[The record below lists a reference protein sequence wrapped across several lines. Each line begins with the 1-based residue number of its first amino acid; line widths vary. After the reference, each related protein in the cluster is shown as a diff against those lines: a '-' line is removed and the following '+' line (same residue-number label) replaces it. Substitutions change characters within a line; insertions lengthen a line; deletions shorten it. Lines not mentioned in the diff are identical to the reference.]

1 MDLETALAISVTDA
15 SSLWTMSEYGCSA
28 GVQVQGFVDS
38 VLTWLKTTSFV
49 SLNQLPDYYN
59 GLHTEIEFRTV
70 VDTLVD
76 SM

>member
-1 MDLETALAISVTDA
+1 M
-15 SSLWTMSEYGCSA
+15 
-28 GVQVQGFVDS
+28 QGFVDS